1 MKILLTAFEPFGGEA
16 VNAALEA
23 VSRVHAPDGVTLIR
37 QTVPTVFGACIGTVT
52 RAIAAE
58 QPDAILLV
66 GQASGRS
73 AITPERV
80 AINVMDARIP
90 DNAGQQPQD
99 APIRPSGLA
108 AYFSTLPLRA
118 MVQAIEAAG
127 LPAVVS
133 NTAGTFV
140 CNDLFY
146 GVMDFLAARS
156 PAIPAGFI
164 HVPCTPEQAAAF
176 DPPLLSMALPDIV
189 KGLEAAIGALL

>member
-1 MKILLTAFEPFGGEA
+1 MKRILYILAAVVTVAACGTKSPMPAGNGRLSVTAVQEGSFSTKANDVLADF
-16 VNAALEA
+16 V
-23 VSRVHAPDGVTLIR
+23 V
-37 QTVPTVFGACIGTVT
+37 
-52 RAIAAE
+52 
-58 QPDAILLV
+58 DAILLI
-66 GQASGRS
+66 GQASRRS

-90 DNAGQQPQD
+90 DNAGQQPQN
-99 APIRPSGLA
+99 APIRPSGPA

-146 GVMDFLAARS
+146 GVMDYLAARS
-156 PAIPAGFI
+156 PAVPAGFI

-176 DPPLLSMALPDIV
+176 DPPLRSMALPDIV